1 MVTGPSQATVSS
13 ARPLNRPGPAMTSQ
27 GVRISPPAISVID
40 TDVVMAAPSSAS
52 RLADT
57 V

>member
-1 MVTGPSQATVSS
+1 VVTGPSQATVSS
-13 ARPLNRPGPAMTSQ
+13 ARPLNRPGPAVTSQ
-27 GVRISPPAISVID
+27 GVSISPPAISVID
-40 TDVVMAAPSSAS
+40 TAAGMAAPSSAN

>member
-1 MVTGPSQATVSS
+1 VVTGPSQATVSS
-13 ARPLNRPGPAMTSQ
+13 ARPLNRPGPPLTSQ
-27 GVRISPPAISVID
+27 GVSISPPAISVID
-40 TDVVMAAPSSAS
+40 TAVVIAAPSSAS